1 MKILHVVMRFYSY
14 LFTLFISVFLTGFG
28 VVAYLSDL
36 HNWKLDTFIWTG
48 KDLSNAMIA
57 VGIVGVVSVLLAF
70 FNVFRLLLPLVTLSL
85 FGLIIY
91 GFFWQGYKFADA
103 EAFQGT
109 VAFAV
114 GAFGSF
120 ACSLMEFK
128 REG

>member
-14 LFTLFISVFLTGFG
+14 LYTLFISVFLTGLG
-28 VVAYLSDL
+28 VVAYLSGL
-36 HNWKLDTFIWTG
+36 HNWKVDTFIWTG
-48 KDLSNAMIA
+48 EDLSKAMVA
-57 VGIVGVVSVLLAF
+57 VGIVGVASVVLAVL
-70 FNVFRLLLPLVTLSL
+70 NVFRLLLPLVALAL
-85 FGLIIY
+85 FGLTVY
-91 GFFWQGYKFADA
+91 GYFWQGYKFPDA

-128 REG
+128 RR

>member
-14 LFTLFISVFLTGFG
+14 LYTLFISVFLTGLG
-28 VVAYLSDL
+28 VVAYLSGL
-36 HNWKLDTFIWTG
+36 HNWKVDTFIWTG
-48 KDLSNAMIA
+48 EDLSKAMVA
-57 VGIVGVVSVLLAF
+57 VGIVGVASVVLAVL
-70 FNVFRLLLPLVTLSL
+70 NVFRVLLPLVALAL
-85 FGLIIY
+85 FGLTVY
-91 GFFWQGYKFADA
+91 GYFWQGYKFPDA

-128 REG
+128 RR

>member
-14 LFTLFISVFLTGFG
+14 LYTLFISVFLTGLG
-28 VVAYLSDL
+28 VVAYLSGL
-36 HNWKLDTFIWTG
+36 HNWKVDTFIWTG
-48 KDLSNAMIA
+48 EDLSKAMVA
-57 VGIVGVVSVLLAF
+57 VGIVGVASVVLAVL
-70 FNVFRLLLPLVTLSL
+70 NVFRLLLPLVALAL
-85 FGLIIY
+85 FGLTVY
-91 GFFWQGYKFADA
+91 GYFWQGYKFADA

-128 REG
+128 RR